1 MRTRSRVKTFSDEFP
16 WLGPTIWISS
26 VLYFIVQFVVASA
39 WLPAYSW
46 SGNTISDLGNTSCG
60 PKLCSPRHAWMNT
73 EFVVLGAVMAAGA
86 LLIYQEFTE
95 RDPRERLAAR
105 IGFSCL
111 AIAGAGTALVG
122 KFPENTVGFLHVI
135 GAGLAIGVGTLG
147 IFVLG
152 LVLALPNSLRWPMRV
167 GAPVA
172 LLALILFATHMYL
185 GLGAGTMERI
195 AAYPETIWLIVFG
208 TYIAHTH
215 RSTVTRAETITGS
228 GGDDKLRDEVTG
240 HDELVAQ
247 VDNTAREVAL
257 EVVDDKPGIAASGF
271 GADE

>member
-1 MRTRSRVKTFSDEFP
+1 LSDAKGSVEVQTDRVWTRMVAREASRPRRRTRVRTFSDKFP
-16 WLGPTIWISS
+16 WLGPTIWFLSA
-26 VLYFIVQFVVASA
+26 LYFIVQIVVASV
-39 WLPAYSW
+39 WLPSYSW
-46 SGNTISDLGNTSCG
+46 FSNSISDLGNTSCG
-60 PKLCSPRHAWMNT
+60 PKLCSPRHAWMNA

-95 RDPRERLAAR
+95 RDPGERLAAR

-111 AIAGAGTALVG
+111 AAAGAGAALVG
-122 KFPENTVGFLHVI
+122 QFPENTVGFMHVT

-152 LVLALPNSLRWPMRV
+152 LVLALPNSLRWAMRV
-167 GAPVA
+167 VAPLA

-215 RSTVTRAETITGS
+215 RAMAPARRRSRRLDQGAMTSSEMRSRVTT
-228 GGDDKLRDEVTG
+228 
-240 HDELVAQ
+240 
-247 VDNTAREVAL
+247 NW
-257 EVVDDKPGIAASGF
+257 
-271 GADE
+271 